1 MYTSFNAIAVG
12 LWALQR
18 LIRIRLMLSDPVD
31 NLWTTR
37 QRYARLIH
45 IFAMYLTRS
54 VRFMLSREPVCR
66 LSSQRGMTLLVGLC
80 LLIGSVAIT
89 MQPVQ
94 AATKADYYKLY
105 AHMQIID
112 SEQYKCFYW
121 IIHKESRWNP
131 KARNGS
137 HYGLGQMR
145 STYYKTLDTFRQID
159 ATIKY
164 ITKRYTDP
172 CNAKLFHERKGWY

>member
-1 MYTSFNAIAVG
+1 M
-12 LWALQR
+12 
-18 LIRIRLMLSDPVD
+18 PVD
-31 NLWTTR
+31 NLRTTR
-37 QRYARLIH
+37 QRYAQLIH

-66 LSSQRGMTLLVGLC
+66 LSSQRVLMLLAGLC
-80 LLIGSVAIT
+80 LCIGSIAINV
-89 MQPVQ
+89 QPAQ

-121 IIHKESRWNP
+121 IIYKESRWNP

-145 STYYKTLDTFRQID
+145 STYYKTLDPFRQID
-159 ATIKY
+159 ATVKY
-164 ITKRYTDP
+164 ITKRYGSP
-172 CNAKLFHERKGWY
+172 CKARAFHEIKGWY